1 MHRGQSLFP
10 FAAAIVT
17 SLALVA
23 GCSSVPSAPSAPS
36 AQTLGELAPGGR
48 LRIAVLT
55 SNPVIGS
62 KDKTSGELKGPTVS
76 LGRALAEQAA
86 VAVTLIEY
94 TNVAKLVDEAK
105 TGAWD
110 IAVLAFDPGR
120 RSLLEFAPP
129 HITVDLTYLV
139 APGAAIS
146 SVAGADAPG
155 VKIAAAKGAATTL
168 FLERNLKQATVTPAD
183 NEPAAFALLKDGK
196 AQAYAQNRTMLLGL
210 ADTLP
215 GSRVLDDRFA
225 SAEMCMV
232 LPKGR
237 MAALAYVS
245 GFVAA
250 AKANGQ
256 VAAAIQSAGLR
267 GVMVAERSQ

>member
-10 FAAAIVT
+10 FAATIVA
-17 SLALVA
+17 SLVLVA
-23 GCSSVPSAPSAPS
+23 GCSSVPSTPS
-36 AQTLGELAPGGR
+36 AQTLGELAPGGN

-62 KDKTSGELKGPTVS
+62 KDKTSGELTGPTVS
-76 LGRALAEQAA
+76 LGRELAAQAG
-86 VAVTLIEY
+86 VAVRLVEY
-94 TNVAKLVDEAK
+94 TSVAKLVDDAK

-139 APGAAIS
+139 APGTAIS

-237 MAALAYVS
+237 TAALAYVS
-245 GFVAA
+245 GFVVA
-250 AKANGQ
+250 AKASGQ
-256 VAAAIQSAGLR
+256 VAAAIQTAGLR
-267 GVMVAERSQ
+267 GVKVAERSQ